1 MTRSERLERI
11 QQDITES
18 TKKSGREPGSVSL
31 VAVSKTFAA
40 DDVAA
45 FAALGHLDFGENKV
59 QEFLRKK
66 EEIDRRLPENNL
78 RWHVIG
84 HLQRNKAK
92 EIVGKTQ
99 LFHALDSIKLA
110 SSLNLQLDRIAESMD
125 CLVQVNVSGEASKFG
140 IDPPD
145 LNNFL
150 ESLHEQP
157 NLRIHGLMTL
167 ASPSDNPEDVRGEFA
182 QLRQLSESVQDL
194 FFDPSRVH
202 LSMGMSHYFKVAI
215 EEGATI
221 IRVGS
226 SLFGSR
232 DYSTAPSQ

>member
-11 QQDITES
+11 QQDIAES
-18 TKKSGREPGSVSL
+18 TKTSGRQNGSVSL

-45 FAALGHLDFGENKV
+45 FEALGQLDFGENKV
-59 QEFLRKK
+59 QEFIHKK
-66 EEIDRRLPENNL
+66 AEIDRRLPDNNI

-99 LFHALDSIKLA
+99 LFHALDSTKLA
-110 SSLNLQLDRIAESMD
+110 SSLNEHLNRIGQSMD

-140 IDPPD
+140 IDPAD
-145 LNNFL
+145 LKQFL
-150 ESLHEQP
+150 ELICEHP

-182 QLRQLSESVQDL
+182 LLRQLSDSVQGL
-194 FFDPSRVH
+194 FFDRNRVH
-202 LSMGMSHYFKVAI
+202 LSMGMSHDFKVAI

-221 IRVGS
+221 VRVGS

-232 DYSTAPSQ
+232 DYSVDASR